1 MMPQNKSFHSLLP
14 GSLLCLL
21 LAGACVSAPQDYAS
35 YVDPFIGTGG
45 HGHTYPGAVVP
56 NGMIQPSPD
65 TRIDEWDACS
75 GYYYADST
83 INGFSHTHLSGT
95 GCADYGDVLLMPTV
109 GPQDVRPVSQ
119 KSQQLP
125 WCSSFSHEREVAE
138 PGYFVCGS
146 RVGLKPEMTERFFRS
161 GGAYRPPFYRLT
173 LGYMLNSF
181 RCRPLR
187 RYMARHFAPKDLTR
201 LRGCN
206 MAFWREDLLRVNGYN
221 EDLTMWGAEDTEI
234 AFRLMYAGVKKRF
247 LKAGG
252 VEYHLWHKPASR
264 ENLPFH
270 NRVLEEVTAE
280 HRTWCENGIV
290 KGTKTE

>member
-1 MMPQNKSFHSLLP
+1 MLASVLVSTYNWPEALE
-14 GSLLCLL
+14 LCLRSVFCQTVKP
-21 LAGACVSAPQDYAS
+21 AE
-35 YVDPFIGTGG
+35 I
-45 HGHTYPGAVVP
+45 VVADD
-56 NGMIQPSPD
+56 GSRDD
-65 TRIDEWDACS
+65 TRQLIDRLRRETDIPIVHVWQEDK
-75 GYYYADST
+75 
-83 INGFSHTHLSGT
+83 GFRKTEILNKAILKISHPYVIQI
-95 GCADYGDVLLMPTV
+95 DGDVVLDRHFIADHL
-109 GPQDVRPVSQ
+109 
-119 KSQQLP
+119 
-125 WCSSFSHEREVAE
+125 EVAE

-206 MAFWREDLLRVNGYN
+206 MAFWREDLLRVNGYDEN
-221 EDLTMWGAEDTEI
+221 LTMWGAEDTEI

-270 NRVLEEVTAE
+270 NRVLEDVIA
-280 HRTWCENGIV
+280 HKRTWCENGIV
-290 KGTKTE
+290 KGEEANHAGMK